1 MKYYYLAI
9 VLAFVSFSCRE
20 KTSSENDKKDI
31 SSKESLLHKSKSS
44 KQKGKYYSED
54 ERISFVKQQILKRNV
69 DNTIKFHILEL
80 AKENSSAAKS
90 LLLEG
95 LSSPDAD
102 TFKLI
107 ICDLI
112 EALLKTGDCQSTL
125 NWVKENPILLSGD
138 YWVTISQLI
147 ADKNPQ
153 VGIDTALELPSSRF
167 RNELLIASVREISI
181 REPHKIEGILS
192 KLSNDDEKNTVLM
205 CVGNELIKIKN
216 EDLAIEYFKKL
227 PMGSMARQ
235 SGIAWSYVGILA
247 RDPSKFPAQ
256 FKELALSDQL
266 AILNNA
272 KFKTEFFLAFKAED
286 VLSILMNVTVTRDSM
301 RTYENYVKSI
311 ADRSPELVAEWLG
324 NDQKGAYWQELNQKV
339 YQNIAN
345 RDVDLAINLI
355 SKISDSDNK
364 NSAMKGLVSAISTK
378 NLDRAFS
385 LSLQS
390 TNTQE
395 VKSNLYKL
403 ISRDN
408 ALNNPKQAVAI
419 LERVDFNQYVDTN
432 FRNEMI
438 NHTVQNWAKQSLE
451 EAQQWVEKL
460 PATDQPKGVQGLVA
474 TWMKSDPIAASEW
487 LSKQSAGPARDA
499 GAQEIINQIKDTDPE
514 MAEQWRKS
522 MTPKQ

>member
-9 VLAFVSFSCRE
+9 VLGFVSFSCRE

-31 SSKESLLHKSKSS
+31 SSKESLLNQSKTS
-44 KQKGKYYSED
+44 KKNVKYYSED
-54 ERISFVKQQILKRNV
+54 ERISFVKKQILKRNV
-69 DNTIKFHILEL
+69 DNTTKYHILEL
-80 AKENSSAAKS
+80 AKANSSAAKS

-95 LSSPDAD
+95 LSSSDAD

-112 EALLKTGDCQSTL
+112 EALLKTEDCQSTL

-147 ADKNPQ
+147 ADKNPHL
-153 VGIDTALELPSSRF
+153 GIDTALELPSSRF

-181 REPHKIEGILS
+181 SEPHKIEGILS
-192 KLSNDDEKNTVLM
+192 RLSNIDEKNAVLI

-216 EDLAIEYFKKL
+216 EDLAIEYFQQL
-227 PMGSMARQ
+227 PIGSMARQ
-235 SGIAWSYVGILA
+235 SGIAWSYVGLLA

-266 AILNNA
+266 AILNNT
-272 KFKTEFFLAFKAED
+272 KFKTDLFLAFKAED
-286 VLSILMNVTVTRDSM
+286 ILNTLMYVTVTRDSM
-301 RTYENYVKSI
+301 ITYENYVKSI
-311 ADRSPELVAEWLG
+311 SDRSPELVAEWLS
-324 NDQKGAYWQELNQKV
+324 NNQKGVYWQQLHQKV
-339 YQNIAN
+339 YQNIAI
-345 RDVDLAINLI
+345 RDVDLALNLM
-355 SKISDSDNK
+355 SKIPDSENK

-378 NLDRAFS
+378 NLDRALS

-390 TNTQE
+390 SNNQE

-419 LERVDFNQYVDTN
+419 LEREDFNQYVDTN

-438 NHTVQNWAKQSLE
+438 NHTVQNWAKQNLE

-460 PATDQPKGVQGLVA
+460 TASDLPEGTQGLVA
-474 TWMKSDPIAASEW
+474 QWMKTDPIAASEW
-487 LSKQSAGPARDA
+487 LSQQPAGPARDA

-522 MTPKQ
+522 MTPK